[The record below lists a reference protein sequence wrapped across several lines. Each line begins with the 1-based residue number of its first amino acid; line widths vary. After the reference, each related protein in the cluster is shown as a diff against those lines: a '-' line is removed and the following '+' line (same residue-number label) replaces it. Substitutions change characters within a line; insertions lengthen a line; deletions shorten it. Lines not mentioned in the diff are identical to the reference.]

1 MRSGISLGISKRRA
15 VALALA
21 AALAAA
27 AVWQAGQAAWADALQ
42 VQMPKL
48 STMAKAGQ
56 RSFAKN
62 CAQCHGAQAS
72 GTDKGPPLIHRIYEP
87 NHHGDAAFLRA
98 ATAGARQHHW
108 RFGDM
113 PPQPQ
118 VRRMEIQAIIQFVRE
133 VQRANGIE

>member
-1 MRSGISLGISKRRA
+1 MPTKTKTDVSKGRA
-15 VALALA
+15 RAALFVAGLMLA
-21 AALAAA
+21 AI
-27 AVWQAGQAAWADALQ
+27 WYAGQAAYAEKIQ

-56 RSFAKN
+56 RSFGKN
-62 CAQCHGAQAS
+62 CAECHGTQAN

-87 NHHGDAAFLRA
+87 NHHGDQAFLRA
-98 ATAGARQHHW
+98 ATAGTRQHHW
-108 RFGDM
+108 PYGDM

-133 VQRANGIE
+133 VQRANGIK